1 MSDGESKADDEFL
14 YELVEN
20 YEGRV
25 HGELGGY
32 MNDVILVD
40 LVQSLMR
47 FQKQNFSVRQSP
59 TTSSAALST
68 TTGSNSDMVVFEK
81 VAECFPDKGNAYEIK
96 EKYRILTKGN
106 NLFLINSIWPR
117 N

>member
-1 MSDGESKADDEFL
+1 MRNIPYVGDAESKADDEFM

-47 FQKQNFSVRQSP
+47 FQKQNFATRQSP
-59 TTSSAALST
+59 TTSSAAATSQ
-68 TTGSNSDMVVFEK
+68 SCNDMIVFEK

-106 NLFLINSIWPR
+106 NKGE
-117 N
+117 